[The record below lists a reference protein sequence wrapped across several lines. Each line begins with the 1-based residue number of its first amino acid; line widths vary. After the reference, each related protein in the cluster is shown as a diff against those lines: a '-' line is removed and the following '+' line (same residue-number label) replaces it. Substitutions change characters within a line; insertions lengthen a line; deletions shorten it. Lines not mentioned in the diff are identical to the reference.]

1 VKDDHSILE
10 DFLLKHNK
18 DLFRFIYS
26 ITKHKEVSED
36 LYQEV
41 LLSAYQNEEKIDNK
55 DSVKSWIFTMAK
67 NRCIDYLRKEK
78 NERLKN
84 QLLLKELGIKGIQEY
99 FTEKKVLGNLAL
111 KEIVSS
117 IEKLPEIYRKP
128 IKLFY
133 IKQLKLKEIAELCQ
147 LPISTVKSRIK
158 RGREKLQIE
167 LISWT

>member
-1 VKDDHSILE
+1 MEDDRSIIE
-10 DFLLKHNK
+10 DFLQKHNR

-41 LLSAYQNEEKIDNK
+41 LLSAYQNESKIDNK

-67 NRCIDYLRKEK
+67 NRCIDFLRKEK
-78 NERLKN
+78 NERMKN
-84 QLLLKELGIKGIQEY
+84 QLLLKEQGMKGIQEY

-111 KEIVSS
+111 NEIVSS

-133 IKQLKLKEIAELCQ
+133 LNQLKLKEIAELCQ

-167 LISWT
+167 LIAWA